1 MQELLQLEKYLT
13 RMKNEIK
20 VSDVSVSGEISNDM
34 LNIFNENEN
43 QATTFMKLFWEQ
55 QKKLLHV
62 IQN

>member
-43 QATTFMKLFWEQ
+43 QATTFMKLFWE
-55 QKKLLHV
+55 
-62 IQN
+62 

>member
-1 MQELLQLEKYLT
+1 
-13 RMKNEIK
+13 MKNEIK